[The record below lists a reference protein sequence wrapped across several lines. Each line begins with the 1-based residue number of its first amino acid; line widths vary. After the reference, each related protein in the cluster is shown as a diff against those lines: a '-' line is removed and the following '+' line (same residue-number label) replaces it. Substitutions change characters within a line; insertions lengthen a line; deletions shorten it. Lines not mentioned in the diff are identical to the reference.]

1 MIRLRGC
8 DTNLHPFRSPIIVQV
23 HDTPICILREVP
35 LINEAICSVIN
46 FDIEKKFSV
55 HIRCFVGLLV
65 LQYIYIYIYVVKSV
79 DLHRNNLSIS
89 NFTMRN
95 CSAKV

>member
-65 LQYIYIYIYVVKSV
+65 LQYIYIYIY
-79 DLHRNNLSIS
+79 
-89 NFTMRN
+89 TPQ
-95 CSAKV
+95 